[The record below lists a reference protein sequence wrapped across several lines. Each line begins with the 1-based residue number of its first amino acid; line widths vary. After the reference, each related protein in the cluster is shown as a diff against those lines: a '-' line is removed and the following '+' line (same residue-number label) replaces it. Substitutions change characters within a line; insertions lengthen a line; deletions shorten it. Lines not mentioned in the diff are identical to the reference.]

1 VGADASEDDME
12 EQFESLVALF
22 TPNESSERWAPLA
35 VSMETKPSIE
45 KEKVHRAK
53 SGNVREGE
61 EKARAHREEMK
72 ARARVLVD
80 GKSTTLRSDPA

>member
-1 VGADASEDDME
+1 ME
-12 EQFESLVALF
+12 EQFALVALF

-53 SGNVREGE
+53 SGDVREGE

-80 GKSTTLRSDPA
+80 GKSTTLRADPA